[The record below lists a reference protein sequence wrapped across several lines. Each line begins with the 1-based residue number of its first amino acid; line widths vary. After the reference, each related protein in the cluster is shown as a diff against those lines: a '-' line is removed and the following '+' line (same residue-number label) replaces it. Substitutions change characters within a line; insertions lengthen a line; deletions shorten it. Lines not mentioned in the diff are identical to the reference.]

1 MRLNSLKRF
10 EKSRRSTTRS
20 NSVFTGIIQD
30 VGVIDALEHQQHQS
44 LFVFATKLDMSAW
57 QLGDSVAV
65 DGCCLTITDFP
76 DDKQSLWAA
85 TLSPETMKLTRF
97 SKLQAGAVVNLE
109 PALRMGD
116 ALGGHMVSG
125 HIDDIAQVVSIQQA
139 GEHRQITFEVPHQLK
154 QYVVVK
160 GSVTLNGV
168 SLTVNTVVNNQFSVN
183 LIPHTLDHT
192 NLGELTQGDVVNLE
206 TDLLGRYVER
216 ILDCKDENK

>member
-1 MRLNSLKRF
+1 M
-10 EKSRRSTTRS
+10 
-20 NSVFTGIIQD
+20 FTGIVQD
-30 VGVIDALEHQQHQS
+30 VGVVDALTHEQHQS

-57 QLGDSVAV
+57 HRGDSVAV

-76 DDKQSLWAA
+76 DAKQKLWAA
-85 TLSPETMKLTRF
+85 TLSPETMSLTRF
-97 SKLQAGAVVNLE
+97 SEVNIGDKVNLE

-125 HIDDIAQVVSIQQA
+125 HIDDVAKVVSMTDV
-139 GEHRQITFEVPHQLK
+139 GEHKQITFEVPDGLK

-168 SLTVNTVVNNQFSVN
+168 SLTVNTVEGHQFSVN
-183 LIPHTLDHT
+183 LIPHTLEHT
-192 NLGELTQGDVVNLE
+192 NLHELEKGDRVNLE

-216 ILDCKDENK
+216 ILNCKTQEQT

>member
-1 MRLNSLKRF
+1 M
-10 EKSRRSTTRS
+10 
-20 NSVFTGIIQD
+20 FTGIVQD
-30 VGVIDALEHQQHQS
+30 VGLIDALEHQQSQS
-44 LFVFATKLDMSAW
+44 LFVFSTTLDMSVW

-76 DDKQSLWAA
+76 DAKQKLWAA
-85 TLSPETMKLTRF
+85 TLSSETIKLTRF
-97 SKLQAGAVVNLE
+97 SQLKVGDKVNLE

-125 HIDDIAQVVSIQQA
+125 HIDDVAKVMSVQA
-139 GEHRQITFEVPHQLK
+139 VGEHKQITFEVPDKLK

-168 SLTVNTVVNNQFSVN
+168 SLTVNTVENTCFSVN
-183 LIPHTLDHT
+183 LIPHTLENT
-192 NLGELTQGDVVNLE
+192 NLQYLQKGDRVNLE

-216 ILDCKDENK
+216 ILSCRIQEET

>member
-1 MRLNSLKRF
+1 M
-10 EKSRRSTTRS
+10 
-20 NSVFTGIIQD
+20 FTGIVQD
-30 VGVIDALEHQQHQS
+30 VGVVDALTHEQHQS
-44 LFVFATKLDMSAW
+44 LFVFASKLDMSAW

-76 DDKQSLWAA
+76 DDKRSLWAA
-85 TLSPETMKLTRF
+85 TLSPETLNLTRF
-97 SKLQAGAVVNLE
+97 SEVNVGDKVNLE

-125 HIDDIAQVVSIQQA
+125 HIDDVAKVVGLEKV
-139 GEHRQITFEVPHQLK
+139 GEHQQITFEVPEKLK

-168 SLTVNTVVNNQFSVN
+168 SLTVNTVINTCFSVN
-183 LIPHTLDHT
+183 LIPHTLEHT
-192 NLGELTQGDVVNLE
+192 NLHELEKGDRVNLE

-216 ILDCKDENK
+216 ILSCKTQE

>member
-1 MRLNSLKRF
+1 M
-10 EKSRRSTTRS
+10 
-20 NSVFTGIIQD
+20 FTGIIQD
-30 VGVIDALEHQQHQS
+30 VGKVASITHGDGQA

-76 DDKQSLWAA
+76 DAKQSLWSAV
-85 TLSPETMKLTRF
+85 LSPETLKLTRF
-97 SKLQAGAVVNLE
+97 SMLGVGDAVNLE

-125 HIDDIAQVVSIQQA
+125 HIDDMAKVVSVKRV
-139 GEHRQITFEVPHQLK
+139 GEHQQMVFQVPDALK

-160 GSVTLNGV
+160 GSVALNGV
-168 SLTVNTVVNNQFSVN
+168 SLTVNTVDDCQFSVN
-183 LIPHTLDHT
+183 LIPHTLDNT
-192 NLGELTQGDVVNLE
+192 NLKHVVAGDAVNLE

-216 ILDCKDENK
+216 ILQCKTQEST

>member
-1 MRLNSLKRF
+1 M
-10 EKSRRSTTRS
+10 
-20 NSVFTGIIQD
+20 FTGIVQD
-30 VGVIDALEHQQHQS
+30 VGLIDALEHQQSQS
-44 LFVFATKLDMSAW
+44 LFVFSTKLDMSVW

-76 DDKQSLWAA
+76 DAKQKLWAA
-85 TLSPETMKLTRF
+85 TLSPETIKLTRF
-97 SKLQAGAVVNLE
+97 SQLKVGDKVNLE

-125 HIDDIAQVVSIQQA
+125 HIDDVARVVAIKDV
-139 GEHRQITFEVPHQLK
+139 GEHKQITFEVPEKLK

-168 SLTVNTVVNNQFSVN
+168 SLTVNTVDNTCFTVN
-183 LIPHTLDHT
+183 LIPHTLEHT
-192 NLGELTQGDVVNLE
+192 NLHALQKGDRVNLE

-216 ILDCKDENK
+216 ILSCKTQEET

>member
-1 MRLNSLKRF
+1 
-10 EKSRRSTTRS
+10 
-20 NSVFTGIIQD
+20 VFTGIVQD
-30 VGVIDALEHQQHQS
+30 VGRIDSLEHQTSQS

-76 DDKQSLWAA
+76 DAKQSLWAA
-85 TLSPETMKLTRF
+85 TLSPETIKLTRF
-97 SKLQAGAVVNLE
+97 SEVQTGDKVNLE

-125 HIDDIAQVVSIQQA
+125 HIDDVARVVAIKDV
-139 GEHRQITFEVPHQLK
+139 GEHKQITFEVPEKLK

-168 SLTVNTVVNNQFSVN
+168 SLTVNTVANTCFSVN
-183 LIPHTLDHT
+183 LIPHTLEHT
-192 NLGELTQGDVVNLE
+192 NLHLLQKGDRVNLE

-216 ILDCKDENK
+216 ILSCQSSANTQEET

>member
-1 MRLNSLKRF
+1 M
-10 EKSRRSTTRS
+10 
-20 NSVFTGIIQD
+20 FTGIVQD
-30 VGVIDALEHQQHQS
+30 VGRIDSLEHQTSQS

-76 DDKQSLWAA
+76 DAKQSLWAA
-85 TLSPETMKLTRF
+85 TLSPETIKLTRF
-97 SKLQAGAVVNLE
+97 SEVQTGDKVNLE

-125 HIDDIAQVVSIQQA
+125 HIDDVARVVAIKDV
-139 GEHRQITFEVPHQLK
+139 GEHKQITFEVPEKLK

-168 SLTVNTVVNNQFSVN
+168 SLTVNTVANTCFSVN
-183 LIPHTLDHT
+183 LIPHTLEHT
-192 NLGELTQGDVVNLE
+192 NLHLLQKGDRVNLE

-216 ILDCKDENK
+216 ILSCQSSANTQEET

>member
-1 MRLNSLKRF
+1 M
-10 EKSRRSTTRS
+10 
-20 NSVFTGIIQD
+20 FTGIVQD
-30 VGVIDALEHQQHQS
+30 VGLIDALEHQQSQS
-44 LFVFATKLDMSAW
+44 LFVFSTKLDMSAW

-76 DDKQSLWAA
+76 DAKQKLWAA
-85 TLSPETMKLTRF
+85 TLSPETIKLTRF
-97 SKLQAGAVVNLE
+97 SQLKVGDKVNLE

-125 HIDDIAQVVSIQQA
+125 HIDDVAKVMSVQVV
-139 GEHRQITFEVPHQLK
+139 GEHQQITFEVPDKLK

-168 SLTVNTVVNNQFSVN
+168 SLTVNTVENTCFSVN
-183 LIPHTLDHT
+183 LIPHTLENT
-192 NLGELTQGDVVNLE
+192 NLQDLQKDDRVNLE

-216 ILDCKDENK
+216 ILNCKTQEKT

>member
-1 MRLNSLKRF
+1 M
-10 EKSRRSTTRS
+10 
-20 NSVFTGIIQD
+20 FTGIVQD
-30 VGVIDALEHQQHQS
+30 VGCIDSIEHQDSQS
-44 LFVFATKLDMSAW
+44 LFVFATRLDMSAW

-76 DDKQSLWAA
+76 DAKKSLWAA
-85 TLSPETMKLTRF
+85 TLSPETIKLTRF
-97 SKLQAGAVVNLE
+97 SEVQTGDKVNLE

-125 HIDDIAQVVSIQQA
+125 HIDDVARVVTIKDV
-139 GEHRQITFEVPHQLK
+139 GEHKQITFEVPEKLK

-168 SLTVNTVVNNQFSVN
+168 SLTVNTVEHTCFSVN
-183 LIPHTLDHT
+183 LIPHTLEHT
-192 NLGELTQGDVVNLE
+192 NLHLLQKGDRVNLE

-216 ILDCKDENK
+216 ILSCQSSANTQEET

>member
-1 MRLNSLKRF
+1 
-10 EKSRRSTTRS
+10 
-20 NSVFTGIIQD
+20 VFTGIIQD
-30 VGVIDALEHQQHQS
+30 VGCIDALEHQQDQS
-44 LFVFATKLDMSAW
+44 LFIFSTQLDMSVW

-76 DDKQSLWAA
+76 DAKQSLWAA
-85 TLSPETMKLTRF
+85 TLSSETMKLTRF
-97 SKLQAGAVVNLE
+97 SQLVTGDAVNLE

-125 HIDDIAQVVSIQQA
+125 HIDDVAEVVSVTEV
-139 GEHRQITFEVPHQLK
+139 GEHKQITFAVPNQLK

-168 SLTVNTVVNNQFSVN
+168 SLTVNTVENNQFSVN
-183 LIPHTLDHT
+183 LIPHTLDNT
-192 NLGELTQGDVVNLE
+192 NLHALQQGDVVNLE

-216 ILDCKDENK
+216 ILSCQSSANTQEKT

>member
-1 MRLNSLKRF
+1 M
-10 EKSRRSTTRS
+10 
-20 NSVFTGIIQD
+20 FTGIVQD
-30 VGVIDALEHQQHQS
+30 VGVVDAIEHQEHQS
-44 LFVFATKLDMSAW
+44 LFVFATKLDMSVW

-76 DDKQSLWAA
+76 DAKQKLWAA
-85 TLSPETMKLTRF
+85 TLSPETIKLTRF
-97 SKLQAGAVVNLE
+97 SQLKVGDKVNLE

-125 HIDDIAQVVSIQQA
+125 HIDDVAKVVSMTDV
-139 GEHRQITFEVPHQLK
+139 GEHKQITFEVPDKLK

-168 SLTVNTVVNNQFSVN
+168 SLTVNTVENTCFSVN
-183 LIPHTLDHT
+183 LIPHTLANT
-192 NLGELTQGDVVNLE
+192 NLQNLQKDDRVNLE

-216 ILDCKDENK
+216 ILSCKPQEET